1 MPKRTE
7 ARRVRRECDSDPQAG
22 TSPVPKAGAGLAS
35 SAYGEIS
42 LCGRRSGLLEDL
54 GME

>member
-7 ARRVRRECDSDPQAG
+7 ARRVRREGYCDPQAG

-35 SAYGEIS
+35 
-42 LCGRRSGLLEDL
+42 RRSGLLEEL